1 MSCRYAEHCE
11 MFKTMSMAEASR
23 VWQGLYCESAERAER
38 CKRLQALEAGAKPPD
53 DMLPNGM
60 ILSQLIALSAAS

>member
-1 MSCRYAEHCE
+1 MSCRYAEHCP

-23 VWQGLYCESAERAER
+23 VWQGLYCESTDGAER
-38 CKRLQALEAGAKPPD
+38 CKRLQAFASGTTPPD

-60 ILSQLIALSAAS
+60 ILSQLVPLSA